1 MFVPS
6 NIAFTL
12 FGRPIFWYGILI
24 AVAVLLGILLAAREA
39 KRRGLEPD
47 SILDMAL
54 LAIPLAIV
62 FARLYYVAFEWPR
75 YASDPWSILYI
86 WQGGIA
92 VYGSIIGGVIAMLIF
107 AKWRKIGFWTLA
119 DIAVPSLALGQA
131 IGRWGNFFNQEAYG
145 RAVSDPSLQWFPFAV
160 YIQALENAPEGSWH
174 YATFFY
180 ESMACFAI
188 FALLY
193 FVFRKRVKKDGN
205 LFLIYF
211 LLYGIERAF
220 VEGLRTDSLYLYLG
234 DLAIRVSQALSIV
247 LVIVS
252 ALVLY
257 LRHRKAVYEA
267 GALDPSLVMRRRE
280 AAEALS
286 GELSPME
293 DGEEGEDTG
302 VEPGEAA
309 EIEAEREAEEKAEG
323 QIEEMKAEESSQ
335 EFCAEGAP
343 PEEAEEVKA
352 EPIAEPGE
360 EEKAE
365 AAPAAETEPAPE
377 EAQTG
382 EVPAQEQGIQEDS
395 GENA

>member
-12 FGRPIFWYGILI
+12 FGRPIFWYGILV
-24 AVAVLLGILLAAREA
+24 ASAVLLGILLAAREA
-39 KRRGLEPD
+39 KRREIEPD
-47 SILDMAL
+47 SILDLAL
-54 LAIPLAIV
+54 LTIPLAIV

-92 VYGSIIGGVIAMLIF
+92 VYGSIIGGLIALLIF

-119 DIAVPSLALGQA
+119 DIAVPSLVLGQA

-145 RAVSDPSLQWFPFAV
+145 RAISDPSLQWFPFAV
-160 YIQALENAPEGSWH
+160 YIQALENTPQGPWH

-180 ESMACFAI
+180 ESVSCFVI

-193 FVFRKRVKKDGN
+193 FVFRKRVKQDGN
-205 LFLIYF
+205 LFLIYL
-211 LLYGIERAF
+211 LLYGVERAF

-252 ALVLY
+252 ALMLY

-267 GALDPSLVMRRRE
+267 SVLDPNLIMRRGE
-280 AAEALS
+280 EEALS
-286 GELSPME
+286 GEFSPLE
-293 DGEEGEDTG
+293 ETEEGEEIG
-302 VEPGEAA
+302 EMPEEAA
-309 EIEAEREAEEKAEG
+309 EIEAEREAEGKAES
-323 QIEEMKAEESSQ
+323 QIEKMKAEEASAGA
-335 EFCAEGAP
+335 FAEGAP
-343 PEEAEEVKA
+343 PEGVPEEAKKGPA
-352 EPIAEPGE
+352 E
-360 EEKAE
+360 EEKTE
-365 AAPAAETEPAPE
+365 AAPADAKEDAPAETRAE
-377 EAQTG
+377 EA
-382 EVPAQEQGIQEDS
+382 PAQGQAPQEDS
-395 GENA
+395 SENA